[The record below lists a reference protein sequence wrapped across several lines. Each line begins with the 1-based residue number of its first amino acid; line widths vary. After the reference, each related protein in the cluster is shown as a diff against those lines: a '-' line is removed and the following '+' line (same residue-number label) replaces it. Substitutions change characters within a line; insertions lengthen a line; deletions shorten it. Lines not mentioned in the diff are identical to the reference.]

1 MEILKNLFNP
11 HVNNLSSALE
21 RTRDRA
27 TMLTTNLANVNT
39 PGYKRRDIDFGIELE
54 QADKR
59 QSKLDDWNRRRNDRD
74 ADATSIR
81 VDGNNVDLEA
91 EIAGLA
97 ETELRYQALTEMTNR
112 YFSGL
117 KNVIREGR

>member
-59 QSKLDDWNRRRNDRD
+59 QSKLDEWNRRRNDRD

-112 YFSGL
+112 YFSGI

>member
-1 MEILKNLFNP
+1 MEIFKNLFNP

-59 QSKLDDWNRRRNDRD
+59 QSKLDEWNRRRNDRD

-112 YFSGL
+112 YFSGI

>member
-59 QSKLDDWNRRRNDRD
+59 QSKLDEWNRRRNDRD
-74 ADATSIR
+74 ADQTSIR

-112 YFSGL
+112 YFSGI